1 MKKGGIIH
9 EGEQGMMGKIA
20 SFTWQPSE
28 LIISEKVRGK
38 IDCFGAKGPLLHFPK
53 NVAEKNGPE
62 RFDKRLDT

>member
-1 MKKGGIIH
+1 MQEGGIIH
-9 EGEQGMMGKIA
+9 EGEQSVVGKIT

-38 IDCFGAKGPLLHFPK
+38 IDWFGAKGPLQHFPK